1 MYCTW
6 KNKKCLKS
14 RTIISTLKNWLHI
27 CYYILFHAVR
37 KFHNPPSFIRWIPRR
52 VRASCIVLVE
62 RRNLFMEII
71 SCLPDRASIM
81 VIYICISFWLLAH
94 VIYLKLRKKEVC
106 IGKAEQIHKMTTI
119 VTQNDTANIYRMV
132 ISNFICNPLST

>member
-1 MYCTW
+1 MQ
-6 KNKKCLKS
+6 S
-14 RTIISTLKNWLHI
+14 RMSCIDLVERRKTFVEIISCLPHQSSIICTDTYHIQRVSILDAVVCKYTLFQVI
-27 CYYILFHAVR
+27 R
-37 KFHNPPSFIRWIPRR
+37 KFHNPTNFIRWIPRR

-94 VIYLKLRKKEVC
+94 DSRDSSQ
-106 IGKAEQIHKMTTI
+106 AETKITRVK
-119 VTQNDTANIYRMV
+119 
-132 ISNFICNPLST
+132 S